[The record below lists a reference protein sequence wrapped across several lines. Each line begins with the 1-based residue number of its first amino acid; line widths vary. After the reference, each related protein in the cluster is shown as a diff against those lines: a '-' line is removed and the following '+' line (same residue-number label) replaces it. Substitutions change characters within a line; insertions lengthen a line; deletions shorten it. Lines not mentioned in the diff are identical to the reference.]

1 MSSPAKLRER
11 TRYKYATEEEAH
23 QAKLAQT
30 KESHIRNKAKNT
42 PEYKE
47 AYNKYQRDYRERK
60 KAERAQLKLEQE
72 ARDKQL
78 AQLLA
83 TQNSPIISLP
93 NYV

>member
-1 MSSPAKLRER
+1 MSKPAILRER
-11 TRYKYATEEEAH
+11 TRYKYASEEEAY

-30 KESHIRNKAKNT
+30 KESHLRNKAKNT

-47 AYNKYQRDYRERK
+47 AYNKYQREYRERK
-60 KAERAQLKLEQE
+60 KAEKAQLKLEQE

-83 TQNSPIISLP
+83 AQNIHIISASHI
-93 NYV
+93 